1 MKSPSLEKVV
11 SITLIAACLCVFGG
25 VARNGFVNFDDGWY
39 VTLNP
44 HVRSGL
50 TFESTAW
57 AFKTMSV
64 TNWHPLTWL
73 SHMLDY
79 QLFGLNPTG
88 HHLNNLFLHIANA
101 LLLFLLLRNTTGRLW
116 ESAAVAALFALHPL
130 RVESV
135 AWISE
140 RKDVLSGFFGM
151 LTMLAYVHY
160 VRRQSLARYAL
171 TLLLFALG
179 LMAKPMLVT
188 LPFVLLLLDFWPLH
202 RFKIPEIRDRATEST
217 FFFPE
222 GSSHGM
228 GALVIEKIPF
238 FSLSAVSSVVTY
250 IAQST
255 GGAVSSFE
263 AIPLKTRIANALVSC
278 WQYLEKTFW
287 PQNLA
292 VFYPHPGSNL
302 PLGEVVLAGLF
313 LLAVSVLVLFQA
325 RHRPF
330 LLTGWLWFLGML
342 VPVLGI
348 LQVGG
353 QSMADRYTYLPSIGI
368 FIMIA
373 WIPQSLP
380 WRVFHREFLLASG
393 FTVILLSLSSI
404 TWLQTGYWKDT
415 ETLFQRTAAVTEN
428 NYLAHCLMGDALA
441 SQNQLTMAVSEY
453 EKALA
458 IFPRYAEAHHQ
469 LGMVLAKQGCPKE
482 AVAHYEEALRA
493 KPKYALAHTSIA
505 GAMAEQGNLDEAI
518 SHYLEALCLDPDS
531 AGAVYNGLGVV
542 MAKMQRLDESIYYL
556 FKAVELC
563 PDCPEGHANLGRVL
577 TLQGNLQAAFEQLFK
592 AIELQPSSAETH
604 NNLAL
609 AYLQIGA
616 LDEALYHFASA
627 LHLRNDYGKARANL
641 RHILSRMSA
650 GEPIESSP

>member
-1 MKSPSLEKVV
+1 M
-11 SITLIAACLCVFGG
+11 LIAACLCVFGG

-39 VTLNP
+39 VTQNP

-202 RFKIPEIRDRATEST
+202 RFKIPEIRARASEST

-222 GSSHGM
+222 GSSQRI
-228 GALVIEKIPF
+228 GALVIEKVPF
-238 FSLSAVSSVVTY
+238 LLLSAASSVVTY

-263 AIPLKTRIANALVSC
+263 AIPLKTRIANAFVST

-292 VFYPHPGSNL
+292 VFYPHPGSHL
-302 PLGEVVLAGLF
+302 PLWEVVLAGLF

-325 RHRPF
+325 RRRPF

-353 QSMADRYTYLPSIGI
+353 QALADRYTYLPSIGI

-404 TWLQTGYWKDT
+404 TWLQIGYWKDT
-415 ETLFQRTAAVTEN
+415 ETLFQRTAAVTVN

-441 SQNQLTMAVSEY
+441 SQNQLTRAVTEY

-469 LGMVLAKQGCPKE
+469 LGMVLAKQGCLKE

-493 KPKYALAHTSIA
+493 KPKYVLAHVSIA
-505 GAMAEQGNLDEAI
+505 GVMAEQGNLDEAM
-518 SHYLEALCLDPDS
+518 SHYLEALYLEPDS
-531 AGAVYNGLGVV
+531 GAVYNGLGVV
-542 MAKMQRLDESIYYL
+542 MANMQRLDESIYYL

-577 TLQGNLQAAFEQLFK
+577 TLQGNFQAAFEQLFK
-592 AIELQPSSAETH
+592 AIELEPSSAETH

-609 AYLQIGA
+609 AYLQLGA
-616 LDEALYHFASA
+616 LDEALYHVASA

-641 RHILSRMSA
+641 RHILSRIST
-650 GEPIESSP
+650 GEPIESPP

>member
-1 MKSPSLEKVV
+1 MKTPSLEKVV
-11 SITLIAACLCVFGG
+11 SVMLIAACLCVFGG

-39 VTLNP
+39 VTQNP

-73 SHMLDY
+73 SHMLDC

-188 LPFVLLLLDFWPLH
+188 LPFVLLLLDFWPLQ
-202 RFKIPEIRDRATEST
+202 RFRIPEIRDRASEST
-217 FFFPE
+217 FFVPE
-222 GSSHGM
+222 GSSQRI
-228 GALVIEKIPF
+228 GALVIEKVPF
-238 FSLSAVSSVVTY
+238 LLLSAASSVVTY

-263 AIPLKTRIANALVSC
+263 AIPLKTRIANAFVST

-292 VFYPHPGSNL
+292 VFYPHPGSKL
-302 PLGEVVLAGLF
+302 PLWEVVFAGLF

-325 RHRPF
+325 RRRPF

-353 QSMADRYTYLPSIGI
+353 QALADRYTYLPSIGI

-404 TWLQTGYWKDT
+404 TWLQIGYWKDT
-415 ETLFQRTAAVTEN
+415 ETLFQRTAAVTAN

-441 SQNQLTMAVSEY
+441 SQNQLTRAVTEY

-469 LGMVLAKQGCPKE
+469 LGMVLAKQGCLKE

-493 KPKYALAHTSIA
+493 KPKYALAHVSIA
-505 GAMAEQGNLDEAI
+505 GVMAEQGNLDEAM
-518 SHYLEALCLDPDS
+518 SHYLEALYLEPDS
-531 AGAVYNGLGVV
+531 GAVYNGLGVV
-542 MAKMQRLDESIYYL
+542 MANMQRLDESIYYL

-577 TLQGNLQAAFEQLFK
+577 TLQGDLQAAFEHLFK

-609 AYLQIGA
+609 AYLQLGA
-616 LDEALYHFASA
+616 LDEALYHVASA

-641 RHILSRMSA
+641 RHILSRISTE
-650 GEPIESSP
+650 EPIESPP

>member
-1 MKSPSLEKVV
+1 M
-11 SITLIAACLCVFGG
+11 LIAACLCVFGG

-39 VTLNP
+39 VTQNP

-171 TLLLFALG
+171 TLLLFSLG

-202 RFKIPEIRDRATEST
+202 RFKIPEIRARASEST

-222 GSSHGM
+222 GSSQRI
-228 GALVIEKIPF
+228 GALAIEKVPF
-238 FSLSAVSSVVTY
+238 LLLSAASSVVTY

-263 AIPLKTRIANALVSC
+263 AIPLKTRIANAFVST

-292 VFYPHPGSNL
+292 VFYPHPGSKL
-302 PLGEVVLAGLF
+302 PLWEVVFAGLF

-325 RHRPF
+325 RRRPF

-353 QSMADRYTYLPSIGI
+353 QALADRYTYLPSIGI

-404 TWLQTGYWKDT
+404 TWLQIGYWKDT
-415 ETLFQRTAAVTEN
+415 ETLFQRTAAVTVN

-441 SQNQLTMAVSEY
+441 SQNQLTRAVTEY

-469 LGMVLAKQGCPKE
+469 LGMVLAKQGCLKE

-493 KPKYALAHTSIA
+493 KPKYALAHVSIA
-505 GAMAEQGNLDEAI
+505 GVMAEQGNLDEAI
-518 SHYLEALCLDPDS
+518 SHYLEALYLEPDS
-531 AGAVYNGLGVV
+531 GAVYNGLGVV
-542 MAKMQRLDESIYYL
+542 MANMQRLDESIYYL

-577 TLQGNLQAAFEQLFK
+577 TLQGDFQAAFEHLFK

-609 AYLQIGA
+609 AYLQLGA
-616 LDEALYHFASA
+616 LDEALYHVASA

-641 RHILSRMSA
+641 RHILSRIGT
-650 GEPIESSP
+650 GEPLESSP